1 MLPEALNVPL
11 TLAPVPVITN
21 IFALPATYVLTL
33 PFAVTITLLL
43 PLTIELPADIVKLLN
58 KPPSP
63 WKKLALAKLPKLAL
77 PLVILPVTVR
87 ELNVPTLVMFGC
99 AAVINVPVR

>member
-1 MLPEALNVPL
+1 MLAPVILPVALNVPL
-11 TLAPVPVITN
+11 TLAPVPVIIN
-21 IFALPATYVLTL
+21 IFALPATDVLTL

-77 PLVILPVTVR
+77 PLVILAVTAKLVS
-87 ELNVPTLVMFGC
+87 VPTLV
-99 AAVINVPVR
+99 ILL